1 MIEEADGPVLA
12 VLEAGLGGNIVG
24 GVHEAGGGGGG
35 VEGGGGAG
43 AGLPAPAVTR
53 GGDRR
58 GPARPQ
64 VGGQAVGG
72 GPAIGIRILRIK

>member
-1 MIEEADGPVLA
+1 MKKLTDGP

-43 AGLPAPAVTR
+43 TGLPAPAVTR
-53 GGDRR
+53 GRDGR

-64 VGGQAVGG
+64 VGGQAVRG
-72 GPAIGIRILRIK
+72 GPEIRIRV